1 MSKPDQQI
9 VNEAAEWLITLSS
22 GDYSQD
28 DLTQLEHW
36 KQQSPEHLKT
46 FEELQQFLNQVD
58 VLKAQHLRSQ
68 HSIVQNNILRKTS
81 TKKKTAP
88 LLWGAV

>member
-28 DLTQLEHW
+28 DLSQLEHW

-46 FEELQQFLNQVD
+46 FEYLQQFLN
-58 VLKAQHLRSQ
+58 
-68 HSIVQNNILRKTS
+68 
-81 TKKKTAP
+81 
-88 LLWGAV
+88 